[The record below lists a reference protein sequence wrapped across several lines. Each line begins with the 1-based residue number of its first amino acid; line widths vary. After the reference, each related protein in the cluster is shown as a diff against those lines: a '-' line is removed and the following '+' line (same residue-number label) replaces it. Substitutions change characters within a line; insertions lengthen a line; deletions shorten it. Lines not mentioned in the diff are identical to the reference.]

1 MSIKNIEQ
9 DNQLLEEDNDLY
21 DEYDE
26 DDENVD
32 YDDEDNELEDDND
45 EDDESIVEDINEVED
60 DDDEED
66 DVEYYEESPA
76 YKKAYKIK
84 RRKKRWKEFKISF
97 SFIMIF
103 VILGISALLSI
114 SIIYLAKEYMGIDK
128 SSTTY
133 IIDIPEDSSTSD
145 IIDILYDNGIIQ
157 VKELFELSLKINDK
171 DGKPIISGEHE
182 ISPSMDYGDI
192 LDELKTN
199 NEEYRETVTVTFP
212 EGINVYDA
220 GKLLEENSVCD
231 ARSFVY
237 YFNGGF
243 QLDDY
248 KFADYLP
255 TESTLKFLKLEGY
268 LFPDTYEFYKD
279 EDAEIVCRKI
289 FNNFENKITDEYYT
303 RMNEIN
309 MSLDEVITL
318 ASIVQK
324 EASNVNDM
332 KNIARV
338 FINRLNNPDSFPM
351 LQSDPTRIYAEEVI
365 HLNSDI
371 VNVNMENAYNTYK
384 SAELPPGAIC
394 NPGIEAIEAVLY
406 PADSNYFY
414 FCADVETG
422 VTYFAETLEE
432 HNANLELAGIELED

>member
-1 MSIKNIEQ
+1 MWRYLMSIKNIEQ
-9 DNQLLEEDNDLY
+9 DNQLLEEEDNDIY
-21 DEYDE
+21 D
-26 DDENVD
+26 D
-32 YDDEDNELEDDND
+32 YDDEEVEY
-45 EDDESIVEDINEVED
+45 EDDEID
-60 DDDEED
+60 DDKDEEEENEED
-66 DVEYYEESPA
+66 DEDADDIEYYEESPA
-76 YKKAYKIK
+76 YKKAYRKK

-133 IIDIPEDSSTSD
+133 IIDIPEDSSTSE

-157 VKELFELSLKINDK
+157 VKELFELSLKINDR

-199 NEEYRETVTVTFP
+199 NQEYREIVTVTFP
-212 EGINVYDA
+212 EGMNVYDA
-220 GKLLEENSVCD
+220 GKLLEENDVCD

-243 QLDDY
+243 QLDGY
-248 KFADYLP
+248 NFANYLP

-279 EDAEIVCRKI
+279 EDTEIVCRKI
-289 FNNFENKITDEYYT
+289 FNNFENKITDEYYS
-303 RMNEIN
+303 RMSEIN

-324 EASNVNDM
+324 ESGNVSDM

-338 FINRLNNPDSFPM
+338 FINRLNNPDTFPM

-365 HLNSDI
+365 HVNSDI
-371 VNVNMENAYNTYK
+371 VNVNMETAYNTYE
-384 SAELPPGAIC
+384 SAGLPPGAIC
-394 NPGIEAIEAVLY
+394 NPGIDAIEAVLY

-422 VTYFAETLEE
+422 TTYFAETLEQ
-432 HNANLELAGIELED
+432 HNANLELVGIELED

>member
-9 DNQLLEEDNDLY
+9 DNQLLEEEDNNIY
-21 DEYDE
+21 D
-26 DDENVD
+26 D
-32 YDDEDNELEDDND
+32 YDDEEVEY
-45 EDDESIVEDINEVED
+45 EDDEIDEDEEEED
-60 DDDEED
+60 EDEEEENDDEED
-66 DVEYYEESPA
+66 DIEYYEESPA
-76 YKKAYKIK
+76 YKKAYRKK
-84 RRKKRWKEFKISF
+84 RRKKRWKELKISF

-133 IIDIPEDSSTSD
+133 IIDIPEDSSTSE

-157 VKELFELSLKINDK
+157 VKELFELSLKINDR

-199 NEEYRETVTVTFP
+199 NQEYRETVTVTFP
-212 EGINVYDA
+212 EGMNVYDA
-220 GKLLEENSVCD
+220 GKLLEENGVCD

-243 QLDDY
+243 QLDGY
-248 KFADYLP
+248 NFANYLP

-279 EDAEIVCRKI
+279 EDTEIVCRKI
-289 FNNFENKITDEYYT
+289 FNNFENKITDEYYS
-303 RMNEIN
+303 RMSEIN

-324 EASNVNDM
+324 ESGNVSDM

-338 FINRLNNPDSFPM
+338 FINRLNNPDTFPM

-365 HLNSDI
+365 HVNSDI
-371 VNVNMENAYNTYK
+371 VNINMEKAYNTYE
-384 SAELPPGAIC
+384 SAGLPPGAIC
-394 NPGIEAIEAVLY
+394 NPGIDAIEAVLY

-422 VTYFAETLEE
+422 TTYFAETLEQ
-432 HNANLELAGIELED
+432 HNANLELVGIELED